1 MTTTDFLPAA
11 DDGAITSGA
20 DGGITSGA
28 DDGIAPGA
36 ERILPPSVASP
47 PYINPE
53 EPNFTR
59 EEYAARIHRVRQHM
73 EAQGLSALLLVS
85 PENIYYLT
93 GLNHQGYFTFTL
105 LVLPLE
111 GEPVLVAR
119 AMERPT
125 ISAQVPQ
132 CRHFPFEDYEDPALI
147 AAEAILSTVST
158 GAVGVEQS
166 SMSFPLNVWEPL
178 CRKLGHLDLRN
189 ASGIVEHVRQVK
201 SAAEIGYIRRA
212 AQASSRAIEA
222 GLSAVAAGIPEREVA
237 AEVYAEMIRSGSEF
251 PGFAPLIRSRDILP
265 QEHRT
270 WRDKDIGPGDS
281 VFMELSA
288 SIARFHAPITRMAY
302 VGEAPQGTDRAA
314 EISMAGL
321 EAVREALV
329 PGALN
334 GNVYAAWQDVI
345 NRGLGH
351 ASYRRHHCGYAVG
364 IGFPPSWVGG
374 GGVAGLRKDGTTEI
388 QDGMTFHVLSWIL
401 GQEPADY
408 VISDTL
414 LVTPGGGEILTTT
427 RRDPIIVPE

>member
-1 MTTTDFLPAA
+1 MTTTGALP
-11 DDGAITSGA
+11 I
-20 DGGITSGA
+20 IGA
-28 DDGIAPGA
+28 DDITPGA
-36 ERILPPSVASP
+36 DRLLPPSVATP

-59 EEYAARIHRVRQHM
+59 EEYAARIHKVRQQM
-73 EAQGLSALLLVS
+73 ELQGLSALLVVS

-111 GEPVLVAR
+111 GEPSLVTR
-119 AMERPT
+119 AMESPT
-125 ISAQVPQ
+125 IRAQVPQ
-132 CRHFPFEDYEDPALI
+132 CRHFPFEDYEDPAVI
-147 AAEAILSTVST
+147 AAD
-158 GAVGVEQS
+158 AVLATISVGTIGVEQS
-166 SMSFPLNVWEPL
+166 SMCFPLNVWEPL
-178 CRKLGHLDLRN
+178 CRKLGHLELRN

-212 AQASSRAIEA
+212 ADASSRAIEA
-222 GLSAVAAGIPEREVA
+222 GLNTVAVGVPEREVA

-251 PGFAPLIRSRDILP
+251 PGFAPLIRSREILH

-270 WRDKDIGPGDS
+270 WRDKDIQAGDA

-302 VGEAPQGTDRAA
+302 LGESPKGTEQAA
-314 EISMAGL
+314 EISTAGL

-334 GNVYAAWQDVI
+334 GEVYAAWQDVI

-351 ASYRRHHCGYAVG
+351 TSYRRHHCGYAVG

-374 GGVAGLRKDGTTEI
+374 AGVAGLRKDGTTEI

-414 LVTPGGGEILTTT
+414 LVTPKGGEILTTT
-427 RRDPIIVPE
+427 SREPFVVPQ